1 MGRGHDTAGAM
12 AFQVHKDI
20 RNRPLRELDRVGQR
34 RMWGATVVALGL
46 LCLLM
51 AAVWLRVEQIDLGY
65 RIEELKVERAHAE
78 AERRH
83 LQAEL
88 ESLRAPK
95 RIEAL
100 ATQRLHLVDPTG
112 ADAFVIERVRTSN
125 GPSGA
130 VVAQR

>member
-1 MGRGHDTAGAM
+1 MGHAHDTAGAM
-12 AFQVHKDI
+12 AFRVHKDI
-20 RNRPLRELDRVGQR
+20 RNRPLREVDHAGQR
-34 RMWGATVVALGL
+34 RMWGVTLVVLGM

-65 RIEELKVERAHAE
+65 RLEELKVERAHAD

-88 ESLRAPK
+88 ESLRSPT
-95 RIEAL
+95 RIETL
-100 ATQRLHLVDPTG
+100 AWQRLDLIEPSDT
-112 ADAFVIERVRTSN
+112 DAFVIERVRTSSE
-125 GPSGA
+125 PSSV